1 MVVAHAWAVQPLR
14 CGRIPRC
21 LVLGERTAVGPML
34 AMPLQD
40 LSRVSIMLGSLIPEL
55 NYYHDKMEGHCK
67 ARFLFSINEHA
78 IF

>member
-1 MVVAHAWAVQPLR
+1 
-14 CGRIPRC
+14 
-21 LVLGERTAVGPML
+21 ML